1 MTEQENKPEMPTIS
15 SAVKNIAHT
24 AAKLYSKLSS
34 PMTNLPQRSH
44 TPIPISTNILIV
56 GGAYA
61 GIAALR
67 ALQINLSSRIPKDG
81 NKISITLVEPKD
93 GLLNILGISRSIV
106 STQFAQTQYI
116 PFNKLDHIR
125 FNSIISDDVSKQHYD
140 SSWFTQAGD
149 AYENQLQLNFI
160 HGRITSLDLQSAEY
174 TLNNST
180 TETGKIEFD
189 YVIMASGRDRNWPT
203 TPLANTQQQFLDEVG
218 RAKSQI
224 EQANIISIIGAGAVG
239 TEIAGDIKTAYPDKT
254 VNLIHPHEHFPP
266 EPLSLEF
273 KTMVQDS
280 IERSGVNIYLNTRI
294 EKVLDDNNN
303 LLTTSQKVIE
313 SDLNF
318 HCCSK
323 HNNTL
328 FLSPQLQDYIVN
340 GQVNTNDYLQL
351 TNPNTHLTQENFFV
365 VCDLVNFPIIKSAG
379 WAMYMGRQVANNI
392 TSLIFDATLVEPM
405 PDLSSMP
412 YGMVIVGGNEEIISE
427 LLGDVQLNHE
437 GYKKEYLDYCI
448 GKVRATL
455 DV

>member
-1 MTEQENKPEMPTIS
+1 MTEQGETPEMTIIS
-15 SAVKNIAHT
+15 STIKSAVQT
-24 AAKLYSKLSS
+24 AKSYSKLST

-44 TPIPISTNILIV
+44 IPIPLRTNILIV

-67 ALQINLSSRIPKDG
+67 ALQVNLTSRIPKDG

-106 STQFAQTQYI
+106 SPQFAQTQYVS
-116 PFNKLDHIR
+116 FNKLDHIR
-125 FNSIISDDVSKQHYD
+125 FNSIISDDDSEEHYD
-140 SSWFTQAGD
+140 PSWFSKD
-149 AYENQLQLNFI
+149 DEQLQLNFI
-160 HGRITSLDLQSAEY
+160 HGRITSLDLSSAEY

-180 TETGKIEFD
+180 TTTGKIDFD

-218 RAKSQI
+218 RAKEQI
-224 EQANIISIIGAGAVG
+224 ENANIISIIGAGAVG

-280 IERSGVNIYLNTRI
+280 IERAGVNIYLNTRI
-294 EKVLDDNNN
+294 EKVLDNNN
-303 LLTTSQKVIE
+303 LLTTTQKIIE
-313 SDLNF
+313 SELNF

-323 HNNTL
+323 HNNTS
-328 FLSPQLQDYIVN
+328 FLPQQLQNHIIN

-351 TNPNTHLTQENFFV
+351 TTPQNQHSQENFFV
-365 VCDLVNFPIIKSAG
+365 IGDLVNFPIIKSAG

-392 TSLIFDATLVEPM
+392 TSLIFDGVLVETM
-405 PDLSSMP
+405 PDLSKMP

-427 LLGDVQLNHE
+427 LSGDVQLNHE